1 MSVIRF
7 DRYRD
12 KENVPD
18 NLVVMHG
25 NERKSADKVSIIPE
39 GADKPGFA
47 VLAECLEINLKN
59 CGDIIRNFGSDKKR
73 IHRVLWDAPVKEEED

>member
-47 VLAECLEINLKN
+47 VLANAWRLTSKIA
-59 CGDIIRNFGSDKKR
+59 GISSGISARIKKES
-73 IHRVLWDAPVKEEED
+73 IVYDGTPQ